1 MRNTIAKVFIH
12 GYPEQ
17 IQSDNG
23 IDLKSKILNAYLAE
37 VEVKHL
43 YESSSK

>member
-1 MRNTIAKVFIH
+1 MDYSDKEQESITVINSIAQIFIH

-23 IDLKSKILNAYLAE
+23 IDLKARFLMLI
-37 VEVKHL
+37 
-43 YESSSK
+43 